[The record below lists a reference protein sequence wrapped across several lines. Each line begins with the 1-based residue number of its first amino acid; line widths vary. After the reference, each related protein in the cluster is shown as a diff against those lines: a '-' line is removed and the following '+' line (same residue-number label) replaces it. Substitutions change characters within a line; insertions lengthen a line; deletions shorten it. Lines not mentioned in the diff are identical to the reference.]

1 MWDLNLKLK
10 GEKKRENSHW
20 AEILARGP
28 FIYPSTLPGP
38 FHIRVLASGV
48 HSPAACLAS
57 WLRLDW
63 MTGGPDGPE
72 PLH

>member
-48 HSPAACLAS
+48 HSPTACLAS